1 MPNMS
6 NKLDSL
12 HAILTKKA
20 QQLPRLLELQGR
32 LNMMQQQN
40 HLRKEILDGS
50 VVQDDYDDA
59 DTDVEYVEEVDDAI
73 EAGLI
78 DSDEDLDMEAAD
90 DYDEMMDEEDEGEEV
105 AEGDLA
111 EDEDGLSDVET
122 AVEKNDV
129 FEE

>member
-1 MPNMS
+1 
-6 NKLDSL
+6 
-12 HAILTKKA
+12 
-20 QQLPRLLELQGR
+20 
-32 LNMMQQQN
+32 MMQQQN